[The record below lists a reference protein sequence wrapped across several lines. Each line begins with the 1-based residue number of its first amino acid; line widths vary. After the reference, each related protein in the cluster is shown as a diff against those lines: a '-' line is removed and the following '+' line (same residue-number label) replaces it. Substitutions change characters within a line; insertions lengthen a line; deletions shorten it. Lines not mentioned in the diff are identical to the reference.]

1 MRSSSRKSIS
11 KLDRNRY
18 TNVNVFYY
26 KIIKQ
31 LNERKNSVSS
41 EEISNL
47 RTIINNNNVKISKL
61 KGEIDSMK
69 MLSESITEELDA
81 RQISL
86 NEKETN
92 VNNLV
97 ESLKEKEDRLNEK
110 INSKQYLLSVI
121 FRKLQNEIINQKA
134 KNEEESKIKY
144 TIYIIK

>member
-1 MRSSSRKSIS
+1 
-11 KLDRNRY
+11 
-18 TNVNVFYY
+18 
-26 KIIKQ
+26 
-31 LNERKNSVSS
+31 
-41 EEISNL
+41 
-47 RTIINNNNVKISKL
+47 
-61 KGEIDSMK
+61 MK